1 MSQSLGL
8 SLEKELVLVRRAQG
22 GDERAFVELV
32 KSYQNLVVSVCLSI
46 LGERTMS
53 EDAAQETFVRA
64 WKGVRQLKE
73 ERKFRPWLMA
83 IARRSALR
91 MLPRRKGLNQE
102 ELREEKD
109 AGLSPDE
116 VVAKSDDLELVMA
129 SLSSLPEKYRL
140 PMILFYREGESVAA
154 VAKLLDLRPDAVKQ
168 RLKRGRDL
176 LREKVES
183 RMARALRM
191 SAPGTAFTAGVAT
204 VVSQLGG
211 AGTAAAAGATG
222 AAGEVFVTSG
232 AGVGSS
238 SVVTGTTMMT
248 SKFSTITAVAVM
260 LVAVPVGYGMKEVV
274 ARSGSKTA
282 PRVATSNEA
291 DSLLEE
297 IRSRSLPPSQVVD
310 EWKRLV
316 EVHGKTA
323 PGMAAIFDEVK
334 KREEGFVKKA
344 LLTTLVAEWVRVDA
358 PGGFET
364 MKKQGSWSNRYF
376 FLEEWVKADP
386 TAAMERAVAWAEE
399 DLDGRFPGD
408 VGLMLA
414 ERSPE
419 LFIDSL
425 GVLPFDQIG
434 TRGSAHEGLDL
445 VASRRPLELR
455 DAALLFE
462 GDRRRILMNAALKGW
477 AEVNPK
483 AALNWLKSN
492 PEEDKIVQSEQFF
505 AVAEGWTQEQP
516 QEFLAE
522 LKEMT
527 QNPPGN
533 WSSEALYARLATL
546 ALASIAEE
554 DLAGAFRW
562 WGENRKELAEDS
574 VDHRMRSRVHLELT
588 RNPEEMV
595 RLFEENGLWEE
606 ARKMIGMGG
615 NEGDITAK
623 WQEVATA
630 IKGIEPNR
638 GRDQL
643 VAAVALAL
651 QQRSPEDAVAFVEKA
666 DGERTDSAARFLLVS
681 EFVGRDP
688 AISEIENLITQYPKW
703 ATDFQ
708 EKAVRTLPYPSERKG
723 KSFDFTAWLPM
734 VEGALSNKQPDEFND
749 FQPLMLKVGT
759 PYLAGDPEAAVD
771 WMFGVMD
778 GKMDDD
784 IRDNFIGQAMGE
796 WLALNSEEALGWI
809 EQKGLQ
815 SFSSGV
821 RDGLASQAANSEETL
836 PLFWEVF
843 AMAEFDRSQPYLIKR
858 VIEDFGAEEAR
869 RGLQGIELTPAEQT
883 RIEVLLKRNEKGQ

>member
-191 SAPGTAFTAGVAT
+191 SAPGTAFTAGVAM

-297 IRSRSLPPSQVVD
+297 IRSRPLPPSQVVD

-358 PGGFET
+358 PGGLET
-364 MKKQGSWSNRYF
+364 MKKQGSWSNCYF

-386 TAAMERAVAWAEE
+386 TAAMERAVAWMEE
-399 DLDGRFPGD
+399 DLDGHFPGD

-434 TRGSAHEGLDL
+434 VRSSAHEGLDL

-527 QNPPGN
+527 QNPPGT

-562 WGENRKELAEDS
+562 WGENRKELTES
-574 VDHRMRSRVHLELT
+574 YVDHRMRIRFQLELT
-588 RNPEEMV
+588 RNPKEMI
-595 RLFEENGLWEE
+595 RLVDENGLWEE
-606 ARKMIGMGG
+606 AGKMMRARG
-615 NEGDITAK
+615 NVSDITAK
-623 WQEVATA
+623 WQEIA
-630 IKGIEPNR
+630 IAAQEVGFSW

-643 VAAVALAL
+643 VAEVAWAL
-651 QQRSPEDAVAFVEKA
+651 QQRSLEDAVAFVEKA
-666 DGERTDSAARFLLVS
+666 DGERTDSEARGRLVNS
-681 EFVGRDP
+681 FVGREP
-688 AISEIENLITQYPKW
+688 TINEVENLIAKYPKW
-703 ATDFQ
+703 AIELQ
-708 EKAVRTLPYPSERKG
+708 EKAVATLPYPNDRKG
-723 KSFDFTAWLPM
+723 RPFDYSAWLPIAG
-734 VEGALSNKQPDEFND
+734 EFLERKQPDEFND
-749 FQPLMLKVGT
+749 FQPVILKVGM
-759 PYLAGDPEAAVD
+759 PYLADDPEAAVD

-778 GKMDDD
+778 GKMDDG
-784 IRDNFIGQAMGE
+784 IRDDFIGQAMGE
-796 WLALNSEEALGWI
+796 WLRSNPAQARGWI

-815 SFSSGV
+815 SFSPGV
-821 RDGLASQAANSEETL
+821 RDGLASLAANSEETL

-843 AMAEFDRSQPYLIKR
+843 ALAKFDRSQPYLIER
-858 VIEDFGAEEAR
+858 VIEDFGADEVR
-869 RGLQGIELTPAEQT
+869 RGLQGIELTPREQA
-883 RIEVLLKRNEKGQ
+883 RMEALLKRNEKGQ